1 MPISRTARVRRL
13 SLLTAAVWLTAC
25 GDSGTGGR
33 DAGTPPVAAT
43 TSPAAASPAP
53 SPAAIAA
60 ADSSACTNEA
70 DFNAG
75 TQLTYDLQ
83 QTSPGRPTGTT
94 HHGVTTGKRQS
105 FGGATPVA
113 FEQTFY
119 DAGKKPFATA
129 TILRD
134 LVDGKMVRYGET
146 HGGGG
151 TRATSTHTPVPA
163 IPVSMQP
170 GQTVTLAYRVE
181 TVSPGAKV
189 AMDVTEALTY
199 QGREKL
205 STALGT
211 FDTCRFVL
219 ASTTTVGKSPDIT
232 VDVTSWIAA
241 EGPFRG
247 QRLKAFVPAT
257 GGRPESTDVVT
268 QMSYAPK

>member
-1 MPISRTARVRRL
+1 MPTSKTTSFRRL
-13 SLLTAAVWLTAC
+13 SLLTVAVALAAC
-25 GDSGTGGR
+25 GDGGPPG
-33 DAGTPPVAAT
+33 AAATPPA
-43 TSPAAASPAP
+43 SPASAP
-53 SPAAIAA
+53 SPAPAPAAAI

-83 QTSPGRPTGTT
+83 QTSPGQPTSTT
-94 HHGVTTGKRQS
+94 HHGVTTGKRQP
-105 FGGATPVA
+105 FAGATPVA
-113 FEQTFY
+113 FEQIFY

-146 HGGGG
+146 HGSGG
-151 TRATSTHTPVPA
+151 TRVTSTYAPAPA
-163 IPVSMQP
+163 IPVAMQP
-170 GQTVTLAYRVE
+170 DQTVTVTYRVE
-181 TVSPGAKV
+181 TVSAGGKV
-189 AMDVTEALTY
+189 TMDVTEALTY

-219 ASTTTVGKSPDIT
+219 ASTTAMGKAPDIK
-232 VDVTSWIAA
+232 VNVTSWIAA

-247 QRLKAFVPAT
+247 QRLKSFVPAT
-257 GGRPESTDVVT
+257 GGRPASTSVVA
-268 QMSYAPK
+268 QMSYAAK